1 MVARVKHDMHAQI
14 AQNEWSVDK
23 KPVGIAEAVLI
34 ADEVFYCKMAEE
46 AITTGGLYVALDEIT
61 EMVKKLIDHSKVE
74 KSAGM
79 QRLHNGRLVVALTW
93 KRRISQLTAGSCRQL
108 DLFFKS
114 FCRFY
119 FENNGIVCKT
129 AEASFAKIG
138 EH

>member
-1 MVARVKHDMHAQI
+1 MVAKVKHDMHAQI

-46 AITTGGLYVALDEIT
+46 AITTGGLYIALDEIND
-61 EMVKKLIDHSKVE
+61 MVNKLIDHSKVE

-79 QRLHNGRLVVALTW
+79 QRLHNARIVVAMAW

-114 FCRFY
+114 FSRFY
-119 FENNGIVCKT
+119 F
-129 AEASFAKIG
+129 
-138 EH
+138 